1 MNILIIYP
9 SWEERSLLGFEKDVE
24 SSVYDRVI
32 VFENA
37 RPINSEKIASIKTE
51 IIRKC
56 DDIKLKY
63 ETRPLDFDSSSSWGV
78 LKDIASTINGDDKV
92 TLDISTMSRNLIW
105 ALLFFIKE
113 KVKEVDIIYHQP
125 YKYSNEWL
133 SRDAELPRLLFKH
146 SGIVSIEKQTLLVIV
161 TGFDIERTKQLV
173 YFYNP
178 SKVILL
184 IQKQNRL
191 DDEKRNTFELHSDEC
206 RKIGLKAEVEEIDC
220 YDGDWGYNVIEKV
233 VTDNLSS
240 YNIIVSSLGPK
251 LSAVSVYRTYL
262 KHPEIALTY
271 LPCKEY
277 NVNYCEGIGGGL
289 YKKVC
294 LSEQSGT
301 E

>member
-24 SSVYDRVI
+24 STVFDRVI
-32 VFENA
+32 LFENA
-37 RPINSEKIASIKTE
+37 RPINSDKISSIRTE
-51 IIRKC
+51 IIKKC
-56 DDIKLKY
+56 DNKNLKY
-63 ETRPLDFDSSSSWGV
+63 ETITLDFDSSSSWRV
-78 LKDIASTINGDDKV
+78 LKDLALTINEEDKV

-105 ALLFFIKE
+105 ALLFF
-113 KVKEVDIIYHQP
+113 VKEIVTEVDVIYYQP
-125 YKYSNEWL
+125 NKYSNEWL

-146 SGIVSIEKQTLLVIV
+146 SGIVSIEKQTLLVII

-178 SKVILL
+178 SKVVLL

-191 DDEKRNTFELHSDEC
+191 DDENRNTFELHSDEC
-206 RKIGLKAEVEEIDC
+206 RKIGLKADVEAIDC

-233 VTDNLSS
+233 VSENLSS
-240 YNIIVSSLGPK
+240 YNILVSSLGPK

-271 LPCKEY
+271 IPCKEY
-277 NVNYCEGIGGGL
+277 NVNYCEGIGCGFN
-289 YKKVC
+289 KKV
-294 LSEQSGT
+294 SFDEA
-301 E
+301 